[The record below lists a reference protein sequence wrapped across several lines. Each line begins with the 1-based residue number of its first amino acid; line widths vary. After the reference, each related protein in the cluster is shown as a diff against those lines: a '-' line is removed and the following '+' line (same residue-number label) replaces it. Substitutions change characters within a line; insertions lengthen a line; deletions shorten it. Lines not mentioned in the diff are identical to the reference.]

1 MVVAWNV
8 RDLLVDCLRSVFDDL
23 ARTSVRGEVWVV
35 DNASTDGTVE
45 ALRAAFPPGGAP
57 TLRVIEAGENLGF
70 AAGNNLVLRALGF
83 EEGDPD
89 TRPDTVLLLN
99 PDTVVQ
105 PGALQALLDGMA
117 ATGAGLA
124 GAGLVYGDGSFQHS
138 AFDVPGLMQLIIEL
152 FPLPG
157 RFYESRLNGRYPRA
171 LYEQGQPFEVGHP
184 LGATFL
190 LRREAI
196 EQTGL
201 FDEGFELYCEEIDWA
216 LRIRSAGWRVVCVPS
231 AQVVHYGGQ
240 STGQRR
246 AESALKLWTAR
257 LRLYRKHYSPPKA
270 WLAAWIIRAGMRR
283 LIGKAARDSSADAA
297 EQKALVDA
305 YREVIRRSRR
315 A

>member
-152 FPLPG
+152 FPLLG
-157 RFYESRLNGRYPRA
+157 RLYESRLNGRYPRA
-171 LYEQGQPFEVGHP
+171 LYEQGQAFEVGHP

-216 LRIRSAGWRVVCVPS
+216 MRIRSAGWRVVCVPS

-240 STGQRR
+240 STSQRR

-270 WLAAWIIRAGMRR
+270 WLAAWIIRAGMRS
-283 LIGKAARDSSADAA
+283 LIGKAARDSSMDAA
-297 EQKALVDA
+297 KQKALVDA